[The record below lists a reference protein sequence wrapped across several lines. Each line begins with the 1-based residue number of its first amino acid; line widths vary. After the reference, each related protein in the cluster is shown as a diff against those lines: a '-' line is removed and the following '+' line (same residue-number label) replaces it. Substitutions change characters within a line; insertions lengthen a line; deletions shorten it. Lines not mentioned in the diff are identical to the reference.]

1 LATGFALVM
10 ASAATLTLG
19 AAANREAIAARHL
32 AAQTA
37 HTQAQLAQQQREQ
50 HTQWQQTQQVLN
62 LQTVQ
67 WVRVLDQGA
76 QGVSVTR
83 VEQQGAR
90 WQLQGEALTSAHASQ
105 VAHQLAALAIWTK
118 PPALSQLQIKTAPL
132 TTGLPVWQFRIDAEL
147 KGTV

>member
-1 LATGFALVM
+1 MRHRLFAI
-10 ASAATLTLG
+10 G
-19 AAANREAIAARHL
+19 REGRRRWL
-32 AAQTA
+32 L
-37 HTQAQLAQQQREQ
+37 QAQLVQQQREQ

-83 VEQQGAR
+83 VEQHGSS
-90 WQLQGEALTSAHASQ
+90 WQVQGEALSSVHATQ
-105 VAHQLAALAIWTK
+105 VVQQLAALAIWTK
-118 PPALSQLQIKTAPL
+118 PPALSHLQIKTAPL